1 MFELKQDHWRGMEE
15 SELAKLSLEEFM
27 KLIKA
32 RPRRAIQRM
41 LEGKNLK
48 YRKLVMKVRKLK
60 EKNSPKLKQGIKTHV
75 RSAVII
81 PEWLGLTF
89 LVYNGKEWK
98 KVEITKDKLGHR
110 LGEYAFTVKFEKH
123 AGPGIGATRG
133 SRFVAMK

>member
-1 MFELKQDHWRGMEE
+1 MFELKSGLWRGLEE
-15 SELAKLSLEEFM
+15 SQLAELSLEDFM

-32 RPRRAIQRM
+32 RPRRSIQRM
-41 LEGKNLK
+41 LDGRNLK
-48 YRKLVMKVRKLK
+48 YRKLVLRVRKLK
-60 EKNSPKLKQGIKTHV
+60 EKNDPRLKKGIKTHV

-98 KVEITKDKLGHR
+98 KVEITPEKLGHR
-110 LGEYAFTVKFEKH
+110 LGEYSFSVKFEKH